1 MFINIKKL
9 VASAFACIIFLG
21 CGHLAS
27 TQTSPQRFF
36 RQDFG
41 LYLPVFKDQLG
52 SSLAFSGFGIMLD
65 LGGLRITP
73 DWRMESGF
81 MAGFGL
87 GAANTTGDGSAQ
99 SALHFNLRASQAYL
113 RRLSAEQNRL
123 RIDLGG
129 RLDAGSQIQVFTS
142 NDNNIF
148 LYQLAATLGPQVQL
162 SLPFQFIS
170 RDFEAHWGLGL
181 PLVAYSVRPTFI
193 GVDPSVISDETG
205 VFDNAR
211 FVFLNKYLAYD
222 YVLGIDRVLS
232 NGNRFRFAYRG
243 GFLSDRSQPNGTLQ
257 RAYGALTFGLLF
269 NIPER
274 ERRRNF

>member
-1 MFINIKKL
+1 MLRFFRCSMKMGFSLICFL
-9 VASAFACIIFLG
+9 VLTATLKAQVGS
-21 CGHLAS
+21 
-27 TQTSPQRFF
+27 QRYF

-52 SSLAFSGFGIMLD
+52 SSLAFEGLGIILD

-81 MAGFGL
+81 MVGFGL
-87 GAANTTGDGSAQ
+87 GVANATGDGSAQ
-99 SALHFNLRASQAYL
+99 TALHFNLRGSQTYL
-113 RRLSAEQNRL
+113 RRLSAEQNNL

-129 RLDAGSQIQVFTS
+129 KLEVGSQFQVFNS

-148 LYQLAATLGPQVQL
+148 LYQLAASLGPQVQL
-162 SLPFQFIS
+162 SLPFQFKS

-181 PLVAYSVRPTFI
+181 PLIAYAVRPTFI

-205 VFDNAR
+205 VFDNAHL
-211 FVFLNKYLAYD
+211 VLPNKYLAYD

-269 NIPER
+269 NIPLR
-274 ERRRNF
+274 ERNRNF